1 MWIFTLDK
9 RREWLSNQ
17 WQIRFFSS
25 FRARRKWKLK
35 CNGKDLRSHFVTNRS
50 PRLFPH
56 LVVRNLGSRTP
67 DTSPTPTS
75 ETSSEQ
81 FFRPRVEYDP
91 DFDDTLTH
99 PFNSWTILGIA
110 IVITTSGAFWTG
122 VALLINHL
130 LK

>member
-1 MWIFTLDK
+1 
-9 RREWLSNQ
+9 
-17 WQIRFFSS
+17 
-25 FRARRKWKLK
+25 
-35 CNGKDLRSHFVTNRS
+35 VTNRS